1 LQSHDLD
8 DATAFAAT
16 RELLSGDTSATHI
29 AAFLVALRAKGESA
43 VELAAMLRAVRNAS
57 RRVELSAGLSST
69 AMDIVGT
76 GGDKSNSVNISTMTS
91 IVVSAC
97 GVPVCKHGNR
107 ASSSQCGTAD
117 VLEELG
123 VTIELTPEGVAQCL
137 ERAGVA
143 FCLAPAFHPAFRHV
157 GPTRRELGVPTVFNL
172 LGPLANPAPI
182 TRMLVGVAD
191 VKMMEVMA
199 SALASRG
206 VTDAW
211 LVHGDGGLDELSLSG
226 VNRIVA
232 LHENSVTTLTID
244 AVDVGLNRASVED
257 LRGGDAA
264 FNAGVVRALL
274 SGEHGAVRDVVL
286 LNAAAALMV
295 AGKSSDVVTG
305 VQLARD
311 AIDSGRASQVLETFV
326 KESAAAAANVTR

>member
-1 LQSHDLD
+1 
-8 DATAFAAT
+8 
-16 RELLSGDTSATHI
+16 
-29 AAFLVALRAKGESA
+29 
-43 VELAAMLRAVRNAS
+43 MLRAVRDAS
-57 RRVELSAGLSST
+57 RRVELSGGLSST

-117 VLEELG
+117 VLDELG
-123 VTIELTPEGVAQCL
+123 VTIELTPEGVAKCL
-137 ERAGVA
+137 ERAGIA
-143 FCLAPAFHPAFRHV
+143 FCLAPVFHPAFRHV

-172 LGPLANPAPI
+172 LGPLANPAPV

-191 VKMMEVMA
+191 ANMMDVMA

-226 VNRIVA
+226 VNRVVA
-232 LHENSVTTLTID
+232 LHGNSVTRLTVD

-274 SGEHGAVRDVVL
+274 AGDHGAVRDVVL
-286 LNAAAALMV
+286 LNSAAALVV
-295 AGKSSDVVTG
+295 AGKVEDIAIG
-305 VQLARD
+305 VQVARD
-311 AIDSGRASQVLETFV
+311 AIDSGRAAHVLEAFV

>member
-1 LQSHDLD
+1 LQSRDLD

-16 RELLSGDTSATHI
+16 CELLSGDTSTTHI
-29 AAFLVALRAKGESA
+29 AAFLIALRAKGESA

-57 RRVELSAGLSST
+57 LQVRLSDALSST

-91 IVVSAC
+91 IVVAAC
-97 GVPVCKHGNR
+97 GVPVFKHGNR

-117 VLEELG
+117 VLDELG
-123 VTIELTPEGVAQCL
+123 VIIELTPDGVAQCL
-137 ERAGVA
+137 ERAGIA

-191 VKMMEVMA
+191 AKMMEVMA
-199 SALASRG
+199 SALATRG

-226 VNRIVA
+226 VNHVVA
-232 LHENSVTTLTID
+232 LRDGSVTTHTVD
-244 AVDVGLNRASVED
+244 AVDVGLTRASVDD

-264 FNAGVVRALL
+264 FNAQVVRSLL
-274 SGEHGAVRDVVL
+274 AGEHGVVRDVVL
-286 LNAAAALMV
+286 LNAAAALVV
-295 AGKSSDVVTG
+295 AGKAKDIATG
-305 VQLARD
+305 MQLAQD
-311 AIDSGRASQVLETFV
+311 ALDSGRGAHVLETFV
-326 KESAAAAANVTR
+326 KESAAAAANVAR